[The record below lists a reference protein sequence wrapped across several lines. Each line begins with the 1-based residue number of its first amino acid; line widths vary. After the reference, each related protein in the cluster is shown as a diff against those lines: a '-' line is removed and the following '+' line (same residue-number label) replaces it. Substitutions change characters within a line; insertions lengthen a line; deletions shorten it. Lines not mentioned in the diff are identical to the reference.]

1 MSNVTSFPAETPYYR
16 AMMPDP
22 DGLPR
27 IGRSARMLGVRM
39 PEDIAP
45 DKDGMVRPGIGGMSV
60 APDSVWSIPNHRRP
74 RGMQRGSTGPATDL
88 IFAVIHVSLASTNL
102 AVRLDPNRPQLHAFV
117 EPAIQMEFSTYEA
130 NLAETRGDWKKVWP

>member
-1 MSNVTSFPAETPYYR
+1 MDNLAMSNVTSFPAETPCYR

-45 DKDGMVRPGIGGMSV
+45 DKDGMRFP
-60 APDSVWSIPNHRRP
+60 
-74 RGMQRGSTGPATDL
+74 L
-88 IFAVIHVSLASTNL
+88 
-102 AVRLDPNRPQLHAFV
+102 
-117 EPAIQMEFSTYEA
+117 
-130 NLAETRGDWKKVWP
+130 GDDVLWAG